1 MVKNAVCIALFLTL
15 LGTSSAFAVPAS
27 PFPMEV
33 KQPDGT
39 VLELYRKGDE
49 ACNWVET
56 ADGYSVI
63 HNPES
68 GYWEY
73 AQTSLQALELFPS
86 GVVAEKG
93 LQPPAHIKKGIA
105 PVSFVPYGPP
115 QPSGVKVDVAET
127 VLQPD
132 GKSIVLVW
140 KTSAGLFWRTT
151 HDGYPVAQN
160 PRTGFWEY
168 AVREPV
174 VALVPS
180 RILYRPGVEAPQG
193 WAKHQ
198 RPTGCQRR

>member
-1 MVKNAVCIALFLTL
+1 MKNTVCIVLFFIL
-15 LGTSSAFAVPAS
+15 LGASSAFAVPAS
-27 PFPMEV
+27 PFPMKV
-33 KQPDGT
+33 TQPDGT

-56 ADGYSVI
+56 SDGYSVI
-63 HNPES
+63 NNPEN

-73 AQTSLQALELFPS
+73 AQTSLQALEFFPS

-93 LQPPAHIKKGIA
+93 VQPPAHIKKGIA

-115 QPSGVKVDVAET
+115 QPTGVKVDVAET

-151 HDGYPVAQN
+151 HDGYPVAKN

-174 VALVPS
+174 IALVPS
-180 RILYRPGVEAPQG
+180 RILYKPGGEAPRV

-198 RPTGCQRR
+198 RPTGRGRR

>member
-1 MVKNAVCIALFLTL
+1 MKNAVCIALFLTL

-93 LQPPAHIKKGIA
+93 VRPPAHIKKGIA

-115 QPSGVKVDVAET
+115 QRREGGRCRNGPAAGRKKYRTRLEDERGDFLENHARRVSRRPESEHGVLGV
-127 VLQPD
+127 
-132 GKSIVLVW
+132 
-140 KTSAGLFWRTT
+140 R
-151 HDGYPVAQN
+151 
-160 PRTGFWEY
+160 RTGTC
-168 AVREPV
+168 R
-174 VALVPS
+174 
-180 RILYRPGVEAPQG
+180 RPG
-193 WAKHQ
+193 
-198 RPTGCQRR
+198 TF